1 MWQLVTTDVNVFKFI
16 HVTNKDVIWNYFSA
30 QETYVWHAEKHLNA
44 TRIFE
49 LQLLQ
54 SCFPWCNLHAFTA
67 FLSLKG
73 FCISNVT
80 ISYQPLVVF
89 TKKKKDENSC
99 LLKICS
105 SAYLHEV
112 MDLNYVHYIA
122 ESIHLTHKNHWIQ
135 VFQSHP
141 WTQVY
146 KIQHVGT
153 KSASP
158 NTFLKERV
166 TLCSSGCSTH
176 LCNTSSCY

>member
-1 MWQLVTTDVNVFKFI
+1 MSTFSNSSTSQIKMLYEITSQSRKLRFDTLK
-16 HVTNKDVIWNYFSA
+16 HIWMQQGFLNCNYCSLAFHDAICILS
-30 QETYVWHAEKHLNA
+30 
-44 TRIFE
+44 
-49 LQLLQ
+49 LL
-54 SCFPWCNLHAFTA
+54 SP
-67 FLSLKG
+67 LKG

-80 ISYQPLVVF
+80 ISYQ
-89 TKKKKDENSC
+89 KDENSC

-105 SAYLHEV
+105 LSAYLHEV
-112 MDLNYVHYIA
+112 MDFNCVHYIA
-122 ESIHLTHKNHWIQ
+122 ESIELTHVNHWIQ

-146 KIQHVGT
+146 KIQHVGS

-158 NTFLKERV
+158 NAFLKERV

>member
-1 MWQLVTTDVNVFKFI
+1 MSTFSNSSTSQIKMLYEITSQPRKLMFDMLKN
-16 HVTNKDVIWNYFSA
+16 IWMQQGFLNCNYCS
-30 QETYVWHAEKHLNA
+30 L
-44 TRIFE
+44 
-49 LQLLQ
+49 
-54 SCFPWCNLHAFTA
+54 AFHDA
-67 FLSLKG
+67 ICMLSLLSSLRG

-99 LLKICS
+99 LLKNCS
-105 SAYLHEV
+105 LSAYLHEV
-112 MDLNYVHYIA
+112 MDFNYVHYIA